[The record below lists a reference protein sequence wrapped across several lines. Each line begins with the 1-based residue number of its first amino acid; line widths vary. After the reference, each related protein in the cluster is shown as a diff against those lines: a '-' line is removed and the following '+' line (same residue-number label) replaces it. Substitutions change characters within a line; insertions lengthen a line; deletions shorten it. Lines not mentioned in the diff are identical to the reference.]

1 MAKISN
7 NTINNL
13 REFLNRGCE
22 YAGTQEVV
30 DNLVSETLI
39 ELGSK
44 YPYGDE
50 IGLVDVDGEF
60 DTINEFANRFWDKA
74 VVCILNVLMT
84 ED

>member
-7 NTINNL
+7 KTINNL
-13 REFLNRGCE
+13 REFMNRSCD

-30 DNLVSETLI
+30 DNLVSETLR

-50 IGLVDVDGEF
+50 IGLVDCDGEF
-60 DTINEFANRFWDKA
+60 NTVSEFANVSWDKA
-74 VVCILNVLMT
+74 VTAFLNVLAT
-84 ED
+84 EE